1 MKKNLDSYG
10 ETLFHL
16 INFRSR
22 QFRDSR
28 AMIGIDYE
36 SFIILS
42 TIGAHYLSHN
52 TKQGSN
58 WDSVWETT
66 RQEHVGD
73 FYSKKK
79 LTIFAVASLL
89 DIPKETVRRKIESLK
104 KKKLISHTTK
114 LGLLP
119 TEKIEETMKP
129 FARRELL
136 SLAKFLQALKKHK
149 ALDELLNLKNK

>member
-1 MKKNLDSYG
+1 
-10 ETLFHL
+10 
-16 INFRSR
+16 
-22 QFRDSR
+22 
-28 AMIGIDYE
+28 MIGIDYE

-58 WDSVWETT
+58 WDSVWERT
-66 RQEHVGD
+66 RQQHVED

-89 DIPKETVRRKIESLK
+89 DIPKETVRRKIEVLK

-119 TEKIEETMKP
+119 TEKIEGLMKP
-129 FARRELL
+129 FANRELL
-136 SLAKFLQALKKHK
+136 TLAKFLQALKKHK
-149 ALDELLNLKNK
+149 ALDELLNLKD

>member
-1 MKKNLDSYG
+1 MKKNLEAYS

-16 INFRSR
+16 INFRNR

-36 SFIILS
+36 SFIIVS

-52 TKQGSN
+52 TAEGSN
-58 WDSVWETT
+58 WDNVWERT
-66 RQEHVGD
+66 RKKQLEE
-73 FYSKKK
+73 FYNKKK
-79 LTIFAVASLL
+79 LTIFSVAHII
-89 DIPKETVRRKIESLK
+89 DIPKETVRRKIEILK
-104 KKKLISHTTK
+104 KKKFISHSSK

-119 TEKIEETMKP
+119 TDKIEEIMKP
-129 FARRELL
+129 YATKELL

-149 ALDELLNLKNK
+149 TLDQLLNLKD

>member
-119 TEKIEETMKP
+119 TEKIEEIMKP

>member
-1 MKKNLDSYG
+1 MKRNLDSYG

-16 INFRSR
+16 INFRTR

-66 RQEHVGD
+66 RQEHVED

-89 DIPKETVRRKIESLK
+89 DIPKETVRRKIEVLK

-119 TEKIEETMKP
+119 TEKIEGLMKP
-129 FARRELL
+129 FANRELL
-136 SLAKFLQALKKHK
+136 TLAKFLQALKKHK
-149 ALDELLNLKNK
+149 ALDELLNLKDK

>member
-28 AMIGIDYE
+28 SMIGIDYE

-42 TIGAHYLSHN
+42 TVGAHYLAHN

-58 WDSVWETT
+58 WDSV
-66 RQEHVGD
+66 
-73 FYSKKK
+73 
-79 LTIFAVASLL
+79 
-89 DIPKETVRRKIESLK
+89 
-104 KKKLISHTTK
+104 
-114 LGLLP
+114 
-119 TEKIEETMKP
+119 
-129 FARRELL
+129 
-136 SLAKFLQALKKHK
+136 
-149 ALDELLNLKNK
+149 

>member
-16 INFRSR
+16 FNFRSR

-28 AMIGIDYE
+28 SMIGVDYE

-42 TIGAHYLSHN
+42 TVGAHFLTHN

-58 WDSVWETT
+58 WDGVWEST
-66 RQEHVGD
+66 RQEHIGE

-79 LTIFAVASLL
+79 LTIFAVAHLL
-89 DIPKETVRRKIESLK
+89 DIPKETVRRKVEILK
-104 KKKLISHTTK
+104 KKKLISYTSE
-114 LGLLP
+114 LGLIP
-119 TEKIEETMKP
+119 TDKIDDIMKP
-129 FARRELL
+129 FAKMELL

-149 ALDELLNLKNK
+149 ALDELLNLKD

>member
-1 MKKNLDSYG
+1 MKKNLDSYS

-16 INFRSR
+16 INFRNR

-28 AMIGIDYE
+28 SMIGIDYE
-36 SFIILS
+36 SFIIIS

-52 TKQGSN
+52 TKEGSN

-66 RQEHVGD
+66 RQKKLGD
-73 FYSKKK
+73 VYSKKK
-79 LTIFAVASLL
+79 LTIFAVSNILNK
-89 DIPKETVRRKIESLK
+89 PKETVRRKVDILK

-119 TEKIEETMKP
+119 TEKIEEIMKP
-129 FARRELL
+129 FAKQELAT
-136 SLAKFLQALKKHK
+136 LAKFLQELKKHK
-149 ALDELLNLKNK
+149 ALDQLLNIKE

>member
-66 RQEHVGD
+66 RQEHVED

-119 TEKIEETMKP
+119 TEKIEEVMKP

-149 ALDELLNLKNK
+149 ALDELLNLKD

>member
-1 MKKNLDSYG
+1 MKKNLEAYS

-16 INFRSR
+16 INFRNR

-36 SFIILS
+36 SFIIVS

-52 TKQGSN
+52 TAEGSN
-58 WDSVWETT
+58 WDNVWERT
-66 RQEHVGD
+66 RKKQLEE
-73 FYSKKK
+73 FYNKKK
-79 LTIFAVASLL
+79 LTIFSVAHIL
-89 DIPKETVRRKIESLK
+89 DIPKETVRRKVEILK
-104 KKKLISHTTK
+104 KKKFISYSSK

-119 TEKIEETMKP
+119 TDKIEEIMKP
-129 FARRELL
+129 FATKELL

-149 ALDELLNLKNK
+149 TLDQLLNLKD

>member
-1 MKKNLDSYG
+1 MKKNLDYYS

-28 AMIGIDYE
+28 SMIGIDYE

-42 TIGAHYLSHN
+42 TIGAHFLTHN
-52 TKQGSN
+52 TKHGSS
-58 WDSVWETT
+58 WDNVWEST
-66 RQEHVGD
+66 RQIHVGE
-73 FYSKKK
+73 FYGKKK
-79 LTIFAVASLL
+79 LTIFAVAHLL
-89 DIPKETVRRKIESLK
+89 NIPRETVRRKIELLK
-104 KKKLISHTTK
+104 KKKLISYTSK

-119 TEKIEETMKP
+119 TDKSEDSMKP
-129 FARRELL
+129 FAARELL

-149 ALDELLNLKNK
+149 TLDQLLNFKN

>member
-16 INFRSR
+16 IKFRTR
-22 QFRDSR
+22 QFRESR
-28 AMIGIDYE
+28 SMIGIDYE

-42 TIGAHYLSHN
+42 TIGAHSLAKY

-58 WDSVWETT
+58 WDSVWKTT
-66 RQEHVGD
+66 RQEYVGE

-79 LTIFAVASLL
+79 LTIFAVAHLL
-89 DIPKETVRRKIESLK
+89 DIPKETVRRKVEMLK
-104 KKKLISHTTK
+104 KKKFISYTSQ
-114 LGLLP
+114 LGLFL
-119 TEKIEETMKP
+119 TNKIEDIMKP
-129 FARRELL
+129 FAKKELL

-149 ALDELLNLKNK
+149 ALDELLNLKE